1 MLDFLKFYTK
11 PQTYHARIEVKVKNT
26 GTHTKKCTVVI
37 PLPLSAE
44 YQKITPEFSERK
56 MLTELELAPGQEETI
71 SVPFEAY
78 ILPRKVD
85 DAMITHA
92 IRQANEFVIGYLQ
105 YGNAIE
111 GLYTAQQAREKRI
124 VDCGGFDTLLQ
135 DELKKKGIES
145 NVVAGFWNT
154 GAMHAWLEIEGEI
167 PADPSVEHLR
177 RLGKTKKSGR
187 LGFVGSDR
195 IAISSGGEFLQNPF
209 VDSHK
214 FADLHYV
221 HHFYCTRA

>member
-1 MLDFLKFYTK
+1 MLEFFKFYTR
-11 PQTYHARIEVKVKNT
+11 PQTYRVRIEVKVKNIGRQT
-26 GTHTKKCTVVI
+26 NKCTVVI

-44 YQKITPEFSERK
+44 YQKIIRAFSERK
-56 MLTELELAPGQEETI
+56 MLTELELGPGREETI
-71 SVPFEAY
+71 SVPFTAY
-78 ILPRKVD
+78 VVPRKID
-85 DAMITHA
+85 EAMIINT
-92 IRQANEFVIGYLQ
+92 IRQANEFVIGCLQ

-124 VDCGGFDTLLQ
+124 VDCGGFNTLLQ

-145 NVVAGFWNT
+145 SVVAGFWNT
-154 GAMHAWLEIEGEI
+154 GAMHAWLEIEGGI
-167 PADPSVEHLR
+167 PADPSVEHLK
-177 RLGKTKKSGR
+177 RLGRTKKSGR

-209 VDSHK
+209 LSGET
-214 FADLHYV
+214 AQLHYE